1 MLLTELTSVHCSLV
15 ARLHPQLDK
24 AMANS
29 SSRVL
34 DSGQN
39 RSDVLCGRRDD
50 QAPIVKDF
58 QESRM
63 KTALAGDQRIS
74 TEQSPIQTNGLGT
87 QSVSGNDMPDSI
99 R

>member
-1 MLLTELTSVHCSLV
+1 MLLTQLTSVHCSLV

-24 AMANS
+24 TMANS

-39 RSDVLCGRRDD
+39 RSDVLRGRPDD
-50 QAPIVKDF
+50 QAPTFKDF

-63 KTALAGDQRIS
+63 KATLAGDQ
-74 TEQSPIQTNGLGT
+74 
-87 QSVSGNDMPDSI
+87 
-99 R
+99 